1 MSAKGTSMYLLEE
14 LKFICLNFLQ
24 GLFTLWS
31 FSLKALVQELSQIQ
45 VIVPAS
51 EEQSPKNF
59 TLFLLPEQ
67 CLGAP
72 QEKTFLLVCMHL
84 VIECEFPLDA
94 SAKVSLWKTSVHFQN
109 IFH

>member
-1 MSAKGTSMYLLEE
+1 MSAQGTSTYLLGE

-31 FSLKALVQELSQIQ
+31 LSLKALVQELSQIQ

-59 TLFLLPEQ
+59 TES
-67 CLGAP
+67 
-72 QEKTFLLVCMHL
+72 V
-84 VIECEFPLDA
+84 
-94 SAKVSLWKTSVHFQN
+94 SAA
-109 IFH
+109 